1 VSAQPEEVVWNLLRG
16 ALTARALA
24 VVAELKVADALADGP
39 RPATEVAAEVG
50 ANGETLH
57 RFLRALA
64 SDGVFV
70 EHEPGVFGNT
80 AASEMLRAG
89 GGWHAFAVLFGG
101 VFYRGVGDLD
111 ASGDA
116 SFPRVLGTDFWSW
129 LAENPEE
136 RALFD
141 TAMEQGNEQRVE
153 RFAPIEWR
161 GDETVVDVGGGNG
174 SLLAALLDRR
184 PGLRGI
190 VFDLPETVR
199 DEAALG
205 ERIEFV
211 EGSFFERV
219 PEADVYVLST
229 ILHDWDDVQAT
240 RILRTIRAASKP
252 GSRLLIIDAVVPP
265 GNEPGG
271 GKWLDLLM
279 LALAQGK
286 ERDERQ
292 WRELLAA
299 GGFEPAAFREGLIE
313 AVPAAG
319 S

>member
-1 VSAQPEEVVWNLLRG
+1 VSAHPDETIWNLLRG
-16 ALTARALA
+16 ALTARAVA
-24 VVAELKVADALADGP
+24 VVAELDVAGALADGP
-39 RPATEVAAEVG
+39 RAAADVAAEAG
-50 ANGETLH
+50 ADGETLH

-80 AASEMLRAG
+80 PASEALRAG

-101 VFYRGVGDLD
+101 VFYRGIGELD

-129 LAENPEE
+129 LAANPDQ

-141 TAMEQGNEQRVE
+141 TAMEQGADRRLE
-153 RFAPIEWR
+153 RFMLVDWR

-174 SLLAALLDRR
+174 SLLAALLERQ
-184 PGLRGI
+184 PGLRGV

-199 DEAALG
+199 DDAAFG

-219 PEADVYVLST
+219 PNGDVYVLST
-229 ILHDWDDVQAT
+229 ILHDWDDEHAA
-240 RILRTIRAASKP
+240 RILRTIQAAARP
-252 GSRLLIIDAVVPP
+252 DSRLLIVDWVVPP

-271 GKWLDLLM
+271 GKWLDLIM
-279 LALAQGK
+279 LAVAQGK

-299 GGFEPAAFREGLIE
+299 GGFEPVAFHEGLIE
-313 AVPAAG
+313 AVPTTGA
-319 S
+319 

>member
-1 VSAQPEEVVWNLLRG
+1 VNANPDEVIWNLLRG
-16 ALTARALA
+16 ALTARAVA
-24 VVAELKVADALADGP
+24 VVAELDVAGTLEDGP
-39 RPATEVAAEVG
+39 RPTAELALEVG
-50 ANGETLH
+50 ADEETLY

-80 AASEMLRAG
+80 PASEALRAG

-101 VFYRGVGDLD
+101 VFYRGIGGLD
-111 ASGDA
+111 ASGEA
-116 SFPRVLGTDFWSW
+116 SFPRMLRTDFWSW
-129 LAENPEE
+129 LEENPDQ

-141 TAMEQGNEQRVE
+141 TAMEQGSERRVE
-153 RFAPIEWR
+153 RFEAVEWR

-174 SLLAALLDRR
+174 SLLAALLERR

-199 DEAALG
+199 AEAMLG
-205 ERIEFV
+205 DRIEFV

-219 PEADVYVLST
+219 PEGDVYVLST
-229 ILHDWDDVQAT
+229 ILHDWDDEHAA
-240 RILRTIRAASKP
+240 RILRTIRASTRSD
-252 GSRLLIIDAVVPP
+252 SRLLIIDAVVPP

-271 GKWLDLLM
+271 GKWLDLVM
-279 LALAQGK
+279 LAVSQGK
-286 ERDERQ
+286 ERGERQ

-299 GGFEPAAFREGLIE
+299 GGFEPVAFHQGLIE
-313 AVPAAG
+313 TVPAAG
-319 S
+319 A